1 MLEGITL
8 IMLLAHE
15 QIELQTCAKE
25 FAGREILPL
34 ASDLESCDQLKPS
47 LVKSL
52 WELGCFNLTVN
63 EEFGG
68 LGLGFVDQS
77 LVLGELAYACLG
89 VNQVV
94 LSSIL
99 ALNLLNSLG
108 DQQQKKTFNQSFT
121 DSLAGYDLNLSKTL
135 DLNSLPVNITAVE
148 KNGMVE
154 ISGTIDY
161 LANAKVAKYFVV
173 PARLDKT
180 VKLYIIENNPVN
192 IEVTRSYNT
201 FGKRIHQ
208 VSGVQIK
215 NVVIDSSCDLGT
227 LDEKKIESFLTRS
240 NLLYGISLKA
250 ALNRALDES
259 VTYAQQRHTFGKP
272 IKDHQGVTFMLSD
285 MAKHVNISES
295 ILLNLASQI
304 DCFKGD
310 YVYSLNALSFVLQSI
325 EAQALNAVQIL
336 GGYGYCKEYK
346 VEKILRDIKTS
357 VLELPRISEINTV
370 IGQNYC
376 QKNIL

>member
-1 MLEGITL
+1 
-8 IMLLAHE
+8 
-15 QIELQTCAKE
+15 
-25 FAGREILPL
+25 
-34 ASDLESCDQLKPS
+34 
-47 LVKSL
+47 
-52 WELGCFNLTVN
+52 
-63 EEFGG
+63 
-68 LGLGFVDQS
+68 
-77 LVLGELAYACLG
+77 
-89 VNQVV
+89 
-94 LSSIL
+94 
-99 ALNLLNSLG
+99 
-108 DQQQKKTFNQSFT
+108 
-121 DSLAGYDLNLSKTL
+121 
-135 DLNSLPVNITAVE
+135 
-148 KNGMVE
+148 MVE
-154 ISGTIDY
+154 FHDRQILWRKFAIRFVHE
-161 LANAKVAKYFVV
+161 LKVAKYFVV

-180 VKLYIIENNPVN
+180 VKLYIVENKPEN
-192 IEVTRSYNT
+192 IGVTKSYNT

-215 NVVIDSSCDLGT
+215 NVVLDSSCDLGT
-227 LDEKKIESFLTRS
+227 LDEKKFESFLTRS

-304 DCFKGD
+304 DCFKED

-325 EAQALNAVQIL
+325 EAQALNAVQVL